1 LRRPEYLRPEGLLP
15 VRAVAELLG
24 LSVATVYN
32 DINAGR
38 LRWVLFGSMRR
49 VRPEDFE
56 WYARARG
63 ISSRAS
69 RR

>member
-1 LRRPEYLRPEGLLP
+1 
-15 VRAVAELLG
+15 VRAVAELFG
-24 LSVATVYN
+24 LSVATVYS

-38 LRWVLFGSMRR
+38 LPWVLFGSMRR
-49 VRPEDFE
+49 VWFEDFE